1 MTPRKPILRAAVLM
15 TAAMVI
21 IVAIVAGTTMTAY
34 GSEEDVVTKSFT
46 VEPGG
51 KFILDTDIGSVEVRG
66 ADAGSVEIAVHR
78 EVRHGDRDKVL
89 REFQLKFEQRG
100 NDVYVTGDRERHG
113 MHWLWDNIWNR
124 LKVRFVVTVP
134 RSFDVEVKT
143 SGGGVDIADL
153 GGKVTAR
160 TSGGSVACDR
170 IGGTIEARTSGGS
183 VRIGVA
189 EGRVEAR
196 TSGGDIRI
204 DEAKGNVFARTSG
217 GGIRIEHA
225 GGEVD
230 AHTSGGSITAGD
242 VGGALKAKTS
252 GGSVTATI
260 SAQPGSRCEME
271 TSGGSVTVRLA
282 ANVAVAIDAHASG
295 GHVETDIPVTV
306 QGEIS
311 RSTLKAK
318 INGGGPEL
326 YLRTSGGS
334 IHIKKRD

>member
-1 MTPRKPILRAAVLM
+1 MTPRKPAIWSGALL
-15 TAAMVI
+15 TAAIIAVSAMVT
-21 IVAIVAGTTMTAY
+21 AMTY
-34 GSEEDVVTKSFT
+34 GSEEDVVRKSFM

-51 KFILDTDIGSVEVRG
+51 KFVLDTDIGSVEVRG
-66 ADAGSVEIAVHR
+66 ADAGAVEIAVQR
-78 EVRHGDRDKVL
+78 EVRHGNREKVL
-89 REFQLKFEQRG
+89 RELQLKFEQRG

-113 MHWLWDNIWNR
+113 MHWLWDNVRNR

-134 RSFDVEVKT
+134 PSFDVDVRT

-153 GGKVTAR
+153 RGKVAAK
-160 TSGGSVACDR
+160 TSGGSVSCDR
-170 IGGTIEARTSGGS
+170 ISGNLEARTSGGS

-196 TSGGDIRI
+196 TSGGDIQI
-204 DEAKGNVFARTSG
+204 DEVKGNVIARTSG
-217 GGIRIEHA
+217 GSIRIEHA

-242 VGGALKAKTS
+242 VGGALRAGTS
-252 GGSVTATI
+252 GGSVTATL
-260 SAQPGSRCEME
+260 SAQPGSRCELT
-271 TSGGSVTVRLA
+271 TSGGSVTVSLA
-282 ANVAVAIDAHASG
+282 ADVAVDVNAHASG
-295 GHVETDIPVTV
+295 GHVETDIPATV
-306 QGEIS
+306 QGEIG

-334 IHIKKRD
+334 IHIRKRD